1 VIGNFFGAVA
11 LVLNLVLEAL
21 MLVIL
26 VNALLSWFRPDPSN
40 PAVRFLDTVSDVVC
54 NPIRRL
60 FPTVVS
66 GFDLAPMIAML
77 LLIFLQRWLVPTLS
91 GISM

>member
-1 VIGNFFGAVA
+1 MIGNFFGALSV
-11 LVLNLVLEAL
+11 VLNIVLNTL

-26 VNALLSWFRPDPSN
+26 VNALLSWIRPDPGN
-40 PAVRFLDTVSDVVC
+40 PMVQLLERVSGAIC

-66 GFDLAPMIAML
+66 GFDFAPMIAML
-77 LLIFLQRWLVPTLS
+77 VLIFLQRWLVPTLA
-91 GISM
+91 GF